1 MCENRGTDSGVF
13 DTGLRETHPHI
24 RNLEERSNW
33 THEDTLSD
41 ELGHGTFV
49 AGVIG
54 GHDQGCLGFAP
65 DVLIHTFKVFTNDQV
80 PFYVVADAVVRS
92 P

>member
-1 MCENRGTDSGVF
+1 MF

-24 RNLEERSNW
+24 KHLDERTNW
-33 THEDTLSD
+33 TFEPTLAD

-54 GHDQGCLGFAP
+54 GSGAECPGLAP
-65 DVLIHTFKVFTNDQV
+65 EARIHTFKVFTNDQV
-80 PFYVVADAVVRS
+80 LFCLSAIHRRLLIYS
-92 P
+92 